1 MKLTNLLELMSGLSC
16 FLFGMKYMGDGLQSA
31 AGPKMREMLEKLTR
45 NKIMGFLL
53 GMFVTCAIQSSA
65 ATTVMVMGFLNASMM
80 DLAQATGVIFGA
92 NLGTTVTSILIALD
106 VSAISPICIFIGTL
120 MILYGKKSDTKRIGQ
135 VVLGFG
141 FLFMG
146 LHTMSGAMA
155 FLRTNAA
162 FQSVIVKINSPL
174 LGLLIGI
181 LMAAIIQ
188 SSSAAVGI
196 VQALALQGLMPLHL
210 ASFLICGI
218 NIGSSVPPILSAISA
233 RNNAKRAAVIYTI
246 FNIAGALIIVPLTL
260 FTPYISVVAGLI
272 DAPAF
277 QVSLL
282 HIIFKV
288 LAAVVLLPLTDRVV
302 ELTYYIVP
310 KQEHESEFRLQYIDK
325 NLKGEPEVCVL
336 QVTKEV
342 ERMIDLVNQNLVD
355 TTACMFEKKLNKA
368 EEVQERENL
377 INYLNQEITKY
388 VASLSKYILHSK
400 TVKYTTRV
408 IHIVADLERIS
419 DYCVHLTSR
428 MQILA
433 DEKIELVPEASM
445 EVSHLFA
452 KACKVFREATQS
464 FLSDNPT
471 QETLDAIENQYM
483 QIHKL
488 RYLYEDNHVH
498 RLQND
503 ISQPEVGLVFVKFLN
518 YVERIAE
525 HSYQISKVSDY
536 GADIVQ

>member
-135 VVLGFG
+135 VVLVFG

-162 FQSVIVKINSPL
+162 FQSVIIKINSPL

-310 KQEHESEFRLQYIDK
+310 KQ
-325 NLKGEPEVCVL
+325 
-336 QVTKEV
+336 
-342 ERMIDLVNQNLVD
+342 
-355 TTACMFEKKLNKA
+355 
-368 EEVQERENL
+368 
-377 INYLNQEITKY
+377 
-388 VASLSKYILHSK
+388 
-400 TVKYTTRV
+400 
-408 IHIVADLERIS
+408 
-419 DYCVHLTSR
+419 
-428 MQILA
+428 
-433 DEKIELVPEASM
+433 
-445 EVSHLFA
+445 
-452 KACKVFREATQS
+452 
-464 FLSDNPT
+464 
-471 QETLDAIENQYM
+471 
-483 QIHKL
+483 
-488 RYLYEDNHVH
+488 
-498 RLQND
+498 
-503 ISQPEVGLVFVKFLN
+503 
-518 YVERIAE
+518 
-525 HSYQISKVSDY
+525 
-536 GADIVQ
+536 